1 MPKVTIQDVA
11 REAGVAL
18 GTVSNVLN
26 HPDRVRPSTLDRVRA
41 AMDALGYAPNQ
52 SARLLAGGGS
62 MTFGLLLPNL
72 SSGFALQVANG
83 AQSEARRAGYDV
95 VIASAA
101 GDAELERRHLRY
113 LVGTQVAG
121 VLIQPVELGYCNVRV
136 EDGSGAGAVAGA
148 GAGLASAS
156 AISAPD
162 AAGTA
167 ESDALAG
174 GADAAGGSGAAGAT
188 APDTAPDPC
197 AFDPRPTDAL
207 MGSIPHVYLG
217 LSSDEPGY
225 FVSGGAD
232 GQGALVA
239 EYALRSG
246 AAHVLV
252 AGAQRSRAC
261 RDRAAGIERVARD
274 AAGVRFEF
282 LEEGPLARDGMDLAR
297 SIARRPEADR
307 PDFIIA
313 LSDALAVGIIAGLE
327 AAGVSVP
334 GSIAVAGCEGNPLA
348 WTGRLALTTVV
359 PSGYEVGRRGVQ
371 MLLEQIELAKL
382 AELTGEMDP
391 GADPALNHQ
400 ATVRPFLLQRAST
413 GADGGA
419 AAPDLDVGPLLS

>member
-41 AMDALGYAPNQ
+41 VMDALGYAPNQ

-62 MTFGLLLPNL
+62 MTFGLVLPNL
-72 SSGFALQVANG
+72 SGGFALQVANG
-83 AQSEARRAGYDV
+83 AQGEARRAGYDV
-95 VIASAA
+95 VLANSA
-101 GDAELERRHLRY
+101 GDVELERRHLRY
-113 LVGTQVAG
+113 LAGTQVAG
-121 VLIQPVELGYCNVRV
+121 VLLQPVELESCNVRA
-136 EDGSGAGAVAGA
+136 EDPSAGGGAAAGRVPEPAGTRSGAGGA
-148 GAGLASAS
+148 PGALTG
-156 AISAPD
+156 PE
-162 AAGTA
+162 G
-167 ESDALAG
+167 E
-174 GADAAGGSGAAGAT
+174 GAF
-188 APDTAPDPC
+188 DPC

-207 MGSIPHVYLG
+207 MGGIPHVYLG
-217 LSSDEPGY
+217 FSSDAAGY
-225 FVSGGAD
+225 YVSAGAE

-246 AAHVLV
+246 AGHVMV
-252 AGAQRSRAC
+252 AGTRRSRAC
-261 RDRAAGIERVARD
+261 RDRAGGIERVAGD
-274 AAGVRFEF
+274 AEGVRFEF
-282 LEEGPLARDGMDLAR
+282 LEEGPLARDGVDLAR
-297 SIARRPEADR
+297 AIARRPVSDR

-334 GSIAVAGCEGNPLA
+334 GSVAVAGCEGNPLA

-382 AELTGEMDP
+382 AEFTGEADP

-400 ATVRPFLLQRAST
+400 AAIRPLLLQRAST

-419 AAPDLDVGPLLS
+419 AAPDLDLGALLS